1 MGLAE
6 RGLAQADVRRLYHN
20 WHLDSRRDSEGRVS
34 MCWQSPANTARLL
47 LCTNNWIFLFF
58 CVILF
63 PSLPHFSIKRL
74 KQTGH
79 ADITPRLNPD
89 YLYEWSHCV
98 RQTQISQ
105 EIITLSGWTNN
116 TELKTERTLS
126 VPHMTVFIGWKNTRN
141 LSFFYSPLCQVKPA
155 WLSFYCG
162 TQKNF
167 PGHELQYTESKWWL
181 ELLSCKDEKGNAS

>member
-1 MGLAE
+1 MGLVE
-6 RGLAQADVRRLYHN
+6 RGLTQADVRRLYHN

-34 MCWQSPANTARLL
+34 TCWQSPAYTAQLL

-58 CVILF
+58 VILF

-74 KQTGH
+74 KQTCPV
-79 ADITPRLNPD
+79 DITPRLNSD

-126 VPHMTVFIGWKNTRN
+126 VPHQTVLIGWKT
-141 LSFFYSPLCQVKPA
+141 
-155 WLSFYCG
+155 
-162 TQKNF
+162 
-167 PGHELQYTESKWWL
+167 
-181 ELLSCKDEKGNAS
+181 KGSVNWINWFI